1 MPPSSSCPGLIA
13 FLFQNEFHSFQ
24 HFSPWIDP
32 EGVHVQESGE
42 AVRATSRAMP
52 GRGARL
58 AARQPRIME
67 GPWKHAKI
75 RGVASVEQG
84 EKRVFKRLNAL
95 DFSLLV
101 VILLSI
107 AGFGLARAGYAGVDK
122 VIQGKARIA
131 IDVYLVGFKTIDS
144 DIFKVGEKT
153 SVTVRNQPIYPAMD
167 IVAVKHWQ
175 KQVSFL
181 APDGKKAIAF
191 ADPAQP
197 LAHDFLITVSDEA
210 EVTADG
216 YVVRG
221 NKIKVGNLIDLES
234 FKYRVQGVVV
244 DIRPADKQP

>member
-1 MPPSSSCPGLIA
+1 
-13 FLFQNEFHSFQ
+13 
-24 HFSPWIDP
+24 
-32 EGVHVQESGE
+32 
-42 AVRATSRAMP
+42 
-52 GRGARL
+52 
-58 AARQPRIME
+58 ME
-67 GPWKHAKI
+67 Q
-75 RGVASVEQG
+75 V

-101 VILLSI
+101 VILLSL

-122 VIQGKARIA
+122 VIQGKARVA
-131 IDVYLVGFKTIDS
+131 IEVYLVGFKTVDPG
-144 DIFKVGEKT
+144 IFKVGEKT

-167 IVAVKHWQ
+167 IVSVKHWQ

-181 APDGKKAIAF
+181 SPDGKKAIAF

-197 LAHDFLITVSDEA
+197 LAHDFLVTVSDEA

-221 NKIKVGNLIDLES
+221 NKIKVGNLIELES

-244 DIRPADKQP
+244 DIRPADQ